1 MAQELKVTSRRS
13 GAVLVLDLQGDV
25 TMFAEAELTRAYHQ
39 GVDSGARDLVLS
51 FAGTDY
57 INSAGIAIIIS
68 LLTEARASG
77 VTLVISGLSSHYQKI
92 FRMVGLTQYAEVFD
106 SEDAA
111 VTELSNR
118 GGAGLAPAG

>member
-1 MAQELKVTSRRS
+1 MAQELKVTARR
-13 GAVLVLDLQGDV
+13 VTPVTVLDLQGDV
-25 TMFAEAELTRAYHQ
+25 TMFAEAELTRAYH
-39 GVDSGARDLVLS
+39 GAIDSGTRELVLN

-106 SEDAA
+106 TEEAA
-111 VTELSNR
+111 VNELKTRATAEPS
-118 GGAGLAPAG
+118 